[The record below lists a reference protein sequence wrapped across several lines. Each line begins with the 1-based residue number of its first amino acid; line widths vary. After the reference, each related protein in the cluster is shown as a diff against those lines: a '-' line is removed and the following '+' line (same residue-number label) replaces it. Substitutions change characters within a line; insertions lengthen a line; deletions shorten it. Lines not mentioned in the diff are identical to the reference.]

1 MLVLLVPALLQA
13 LPAVGGGRGLFRV
26 QSALTEETGIR
37 LSGFGVGRHP
47 MFHPETAIP
56 ATFVSGWV
64 ADGVGALEVTPYSS
78 RYAGF
83 ELFGSW
89 GAIAQ
94 WPIDT
99 VDDRGWPRG
108 FHDARAGLKLSFPYL
123 KVFKVG
129 GLATYT
135 FRPRDFRDP
144 GVPHQKGWLDPDCVT
159 PPFVVND
166 TTYGTGLGWAG
177 LVNIQL
183 QDLALA
189 APNLLL
195 NFGQAAD
202 RRQYGF
208 GVEWVASSFDLF
220 AEVRSL
226 CDPGVTS
233 PMDTTNDARLTA
245 GGRFKFGYAFAL
257 SLAYTFGLARTSP
270 NEAVLGFEW
279 TTPFLHKPPARFGT
293 IAGRVIDARNG
304 AALRAEVS
312 LPDLPKLVP
321 VIPEST
327 PGVFKFKKV
336 PVGDVIVE
344 ARMDGYVTQAMPLA
358 VTENQTAS
366 YEFRMQPT
374 RTYGTIAGV
383 VTAAGSN
390 QPLQATIEFP
400 GTQIGSVVSD
410 AAGSFRVDN
419 VETGIYTVTATA
431 DKYLKGTLT
440 VTVEDGKSAPAA
452 FALTLA
458 TSVTTMTGKVSDKK
472 TGDPLTASVS
482 FPGTSIAPGTS
493 DPATGVYRTELPIGA
508 YAVVVEAEGYVK
520 QTAAVVLEKDK
531 PLIKDFELVKVGM
544 VLTLKN
550 IYFDFDKA
558 TIKLPQSAEALQG
571 AYQILSANP
580 TIKVEIQ
587 GHTDSKGSDEYNLR
601 LSDRRAAA
609 VVDHLVK
616 TLGVESAR
624 LTSKGYGES
633 KPVATNDTD
642 EGRALN
648 RRVEFVITGETE
660 QK

>member
-1 MLVLLVPALLQA
+1 
-13 LPAVGGGRGLFRV
+13 
-26 QSALTEETGIR
+26 
-37 LSGFGVGRHP
+37 
-47 MFHPETAIP
+47 
-56 ATFVSGWV
+56 
-64 ADGVGALEVTPYSS
+64 
-78 RYAGF
+78 
-83 ELFGSW
+83 
-89 GAIAQ
+89 
-94 WPIDT
+94 
-99 VDDRGWPRG
+99 
-108 FHDARAGLKLSFPYL
+108 
-123 KVFKVG
+123 
-129 GLATYT
+129 
-135 FRPRDFRDP
+135 
-144 GVPHQKGWLDPDCVT
+144 
-159 PPFVVND
+159 
-166 TTYGTGLGWAG
+166 
-177 LVNIQL
+177 
-183 QDLALA
+183 
-189 APNLLL
+189 
-195 NFGQAAD
+195 
-202 RRQYGF
+202 
-208 GVEWVASSFDLF
+208 
-220 AEVRSL
+220 
-226 CDPGVTS
+226 
-233 PMDTTNDARLTA
+233 
-245 GGRFKFGYAFAL
+245 
-257 SLAYTFGLARTSP
+257 
-270 NEAVLGFEW
+270 
-279 TTPFLHKPPARFGT
+279 
-293 IAGRVIDARNG
+293 
-304 AALRAEVS
+304 
-312 LPDLPKLVP
+312 
-321 VIPEST
+321 
-327 PGVFKFKKV
+327 
-336 PVGDVIVE
+336 
-344 ARMDGYVTQAMPLA
+344 MDGYVTQAMPLA

-383 VTAAGSN
+383 VTDAGSN